1 MAPAEEETILD
12 TGKRSISSYSLI
24 IVGSFWLLFGT
35 SAGISQGFS
44 GSDTQLTP
52 IFEALFPPPG
62 AVVYRA
68 DFAWNI
74 VGALLLSCGLLSYIY
89 TREKAVR
96 YPRIR
101 TAAVIVTSIFFFYGL
116 LALSGGLFSHYV

>member
-1 MAPAEEETILD
+1 M
-12 TGKRSISSYSLI
+12 
-24 IVGSFWLLFGT
+24 
-35 SAGISQGFS
+35 
-44 GSDTQLTP
+44 
-52 IFEALFPPPG
+52 
-62 AVVYRA
+62 VYRA

-74 VGALLLSCGLLSYIY
+74 IGALLLSCGLLSYIY

-116 LALSGGLFSHYV
+116 LALSGGLFSHYVYCYLPGTVELGGPDCRGSIFAFGPVVYGILYALVGSISFVGVTVSNLSIARRSGI